1 MEETNEMTVA
11 QIAKLAEWL
20 RMQGHTAEEVLD
32 CIRYIAGRPEEN
44 PGKEKGLADK
54 PTKQH
59 S

>member
-1 MEETNEMTVA
+1 MEETNEMTVV

-44 PGKEKGLADK
+44 PGKEKRLADK